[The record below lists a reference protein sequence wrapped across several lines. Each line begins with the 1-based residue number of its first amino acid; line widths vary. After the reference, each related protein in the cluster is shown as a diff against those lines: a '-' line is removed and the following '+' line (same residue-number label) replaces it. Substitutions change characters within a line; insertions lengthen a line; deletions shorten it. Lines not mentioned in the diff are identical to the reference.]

1 LGRKQNS
8 LHPGRLEQAVAGKVV
23 CAHVAF
29 VENIRLV
36 VAVAANIAERP
47 VLAAVDYDNVLVEV
61 SVVGTQREH
70 TCSYAEV
77 QLQHVVCAVGQVVAD
92 ARNSAA
98 AHLLE
103 PWAAPGR
110 NGAVAVAA
118 AADKQTDIAAEF
130 AALAGQPEHN
140 SAVGKRTAVEWEQK

>member
-1 LGRKQNS
+1 M
-8 LHPGRLEQAVAGKVV
+8 
-23 CAHVAF
+23 
-29 VENIRLV
+29 
-36 VAVAANIAERP
+36 
-47 VLAAVDYDNVLVEV
+47 

-110 NGAVAVAA
+110 NGAVAAAVAA
-118 AADKQTDIAAEF
+118 AAAPDKQTDIAAEF

-140 SAVGKRTAVEWEQK
+140 SAVGKRTAVECEQK